1 MKALTFPFLLF
12 TALVFAQNNS
22 QNDSITQ
29 LDEVILL
36 DALKTKNAIGIEPS
50 SVISAQIFQNYSP
63 ADLVSSVNQKVA
75 VGFFNFCPE
84 LNTIFYSYKISI
96 KGQNFAQDLAVHNRG
111 HVSAERRAEPQAL
124 LARVQRERTLALYID

>member
-63 ADLVSSVNQKVA
+63 ADLVSSV
-75 VGFFNFCPE
+75 
-84 LNTIFYSYKISI
+84 TIRKEF
-96 KGQNFAQDLAVHNRG
+96 DV
-111 HVSAERRAEPQAL
+111 
-124 LARVQRERTLALYID
+124 